1 MNDLSSNLH
10 KFSKDHVNIMY
21 LFKKAQSE
29 NFPFMKNKSSEPQ
42 LAKILG
48 EGFYIIFSY

>member
-1 MNDLSSNLH
+1 MNDLSSNLQ

-21 LFKKAQSE
+21 FFKKAQSE

-42 LAKILG
+42 LAKIL
-48 EGFYIIFSY
+48 EGLLYLVIK